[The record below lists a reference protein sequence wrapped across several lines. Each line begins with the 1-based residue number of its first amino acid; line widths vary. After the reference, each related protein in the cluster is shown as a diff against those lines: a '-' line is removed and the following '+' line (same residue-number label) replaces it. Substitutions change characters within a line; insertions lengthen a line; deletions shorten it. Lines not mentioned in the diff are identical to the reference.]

1 MQLLVTIT
9 ILLFSIQSIAQ
20 QLTIHGRVMD
30 LYTNQPLENAEVE
43 LIKKSPAHDT
53 CGVEYFQRKLYS
65 PSGISIYGFDN
76 SIIIANKTK
85 SDNNGYF
92 NFNNI
97 DTPFKII
104 CNYTVNRSTSSFRVY
119 HDIETYDL
127 DSATIAKNTSKGLY
141 VIRAT
146 CLYDSTSKLDYCPKC
161 LKKDNIIPVLWGLRG
176 LDLNGNIID
185 DNGKVIDDY
194 YAGGCS
200 PNWCRPSKYCKRC
213 NLEF

>member
-9 ILLFSIQSIAQ
+9 FLLFSIQSIAQ

-53 CGVEYFQRKLYS
+53 CGVEYFWRKLYS
-65 PSGISIYGFDN
+65 ISGISLSGFDK
-76 SIIIANKTK
+76 SRIVAHKTK
-85 SDNNGYF
+85 SDKNGYF
-92 NFNNI
+92 NFINI

-104 CNYTVNRSTSSFRVY
+104 CNYTVNRSSSSFRVY
-119 HDIETYDL
+119 HDIKTDDL
-127 DSATIAKNTSKGLY
+127 DSTTIANNTSKGLY

-146 CLYDSTSKLDYCPKC
+146 CPYDNTSKLDYCPKC
-161 LKKDNIIPVLWGLRG
+161 LKRDKIIPMLWGLRVV
-176 LDLNGNIID
+176 DLNGNIIG
-185 DNGKVIDDY
+185 DNGKVIEDY
-194 YAGGCS
+194 HAGGCS
-200 PNWCRPSKYCKRC
+200 PDWCSPSKYCKRC